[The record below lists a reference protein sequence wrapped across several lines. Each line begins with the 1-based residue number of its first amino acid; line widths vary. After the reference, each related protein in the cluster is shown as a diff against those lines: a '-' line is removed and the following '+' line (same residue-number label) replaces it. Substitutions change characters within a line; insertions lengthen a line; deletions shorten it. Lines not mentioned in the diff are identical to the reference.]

1 MNYDAIVVGGGIAG
15 LTAASYLG
23 RAGMKTLLCERADH
37 LGGLVVSFVRDGF
50 TFDGGIRAFENSGIV
65 KPMLRQLGIEVDL
78 VKSPVSIGI
87 GRDFVFLGGEESIA
101 DYEGMLIRQFPE
113 EADSIRAIILEIRK
127 VMGYMDVLYG
137 IDNPLFLDAFD
148 DPKYIFKTLLPWLF
162 RYHRNITKAGKLTA
176 PIEEHLAR
184 FTSNKALIG
193 MITQHFFRETPA
205 FFALSYFS
213 LYLDYNYPRG
223 GTGMLVRAVEKY
235 ARDHGVEIR
244 TGTEIVALDPT
255 AKTVATAGGEVL
267 GYGSLVWTA
276 DMKAM
281 YRAIPEASLTPAVRD
296 RKRVLEGLVGGDSI
310 FTVYLSAD
318 VDPSEFAKV
327 CGAHSFYTPIAEGIL
342 GKTADR
348 IDPDVRDASGL
359 PDGLADYFKKTTYEI
374 SIPVL
379 RDPTLAPSGKTG
391 LIVSVLMD
399 YRLVERIRA
408 EGRYEAFKK
417 HGERLTVDALV
428 GGAFGMLE
436 GRISGIFSSTPLS
449 IARDVGSHQGAI
461 TGWSFTNRPMPV
473 EHGFA
478 RIRKTVLTP
487 IPDVYQAGQWTFA
500 PSGLPVSI
508 LTGKLASDAL
518 LKRARKTRRAHE
530 EISL

>member
-1 MNYDAIVVGGGIAG
+1 MRYDAIVVGGGIAG

-37 LGGLVVSFVRDGF
+37 LGGLVVSFERDGF

-65 KPMLRQLGIEVDL
+65 KPMLKQLGIEVDL
-78 VKSPVSIGI
+78 VRSPVSVGI
-87 GRDFVFLGGEESIA
+87 GRDFVYLGGEESIA
-101 DYEGMLIRQFPE
+101 DYEAMLIRQFPE
-113 EADSIRAIILEIRK
+113 DADAVRSIILEIRK

-137 IDNPLFLDAFD
+137 IDNPLFLDAID
-148 DPKYIFKTLLPWLF
+148 DPKYVFKTLLPWLF
-162 RYHRNITKAGKLTA
+162 RYNRNIRKAGKLTD
-176 PIEEHLAR
+176 PIDDHLSR
-184 FTSNKALIG
+184 FTTNKALIG

-223 GTGMLVRAVEKY
+223 GTGTLVRAVEKY

-244 TGTEIVALDPT
+244 TGTEIVALDPA
-255 AKTVATAGGEVL
+255 AKTVATAGGEIL
-267 GYGSLVWTA
+267 GYDRLVWA
-276 DMKAM
+276 GDMKAM
-281 YRAIPEASLTPAVRD
+281 YRAIPEASLSPAVRA
-296 RKRVLEGLVGGDSI
+296 RKQALEGLVGGDSI
-310 FTVYLSAD
+310 FTVYLSVDA
-318 VDPSEFAKV
+318 DPSEFARV
-327 CGAHSFYTPIAEGIL
+327 CGAHSFYSPVAEGIL

-348 IDPDVRDASGL
+348 IDPSLRDASGL
-359 PDGLADYFKKTTYEI
+359 PVGLAEYFQKTTYEI

-379 RDPTLAPSGKTG
+379 RDPALAPAGRTG

-399 YRLVERIRA
+399 YRLVERIKA
-408 EGRYEAFKK
+408 EGLYEEFKK
-417 HGERLTVDALV
+417 RGERLTVDALV
-428 GGAFGMLE
+428 GGAFPMLE

-449 IARDVGSHQGAI
+449 IARDVGSYQGAI

-478 RIRKTVLTP
+478 SIQKTVMTP
-487 IPDVYQAGQWTFA
+487 LPDVYQAGQWTFA

-508 LTGKLASDAL
+508 LTGKLAADAV
-518 LKRARKTRRAHE
+518 LKRAKKTRRAHAE
-530 EISL
+530 KSR